1 MQYFHRPSPSALQ
14 KIKLVKC
21 DVVKS
26 KNPATPFPNSLA
38 WCPH

>member
-1 MQYFHRPSPSALQ
+1 VQDLHRPSPSASQ

-26 KNPATPFPNSLA
+26 MNPATPFPSCLA